1 MKPICLILV
10 LHLGL
15 TGCGAAE
22 SPGQSDVSP
31 NQTTV
36 QETID
41 SASPAEDAA
50 AHILVAYFSA
60 TGHTKTLAQYAAETL
75 DADLYEIVPQEPYT
89 AADLDYNDP
98 DSRTSREMDD
108 PDSRP
113 AISGQVEDMAQYDV
127 LLLAYPI
134 WHGQAP
140 RIMSTFVE
148 SYDLAGKTVIPFCTS
163 GGSGIGSS
171 ADNLQAQSSAQAAWL
186 PGARFASDVSRE
198 QLAQWSESL
207 FNEGKDE

>member
-1 MKPICLILV
+1 
-10 LHLGL
+10 
-15 TGCGAAE
+15 
-22 SPGQSDVSP
+22 
-31 NQTTV
+31 
-36 QETID
+36 
-41 SASPAEDAA
+41 
-50 AHILVAYFSA
+50 
-60 TGHTKTLAQYAAETL
+60 
-75 DADLYEIVPQEPYT
+75 
-89 AADLDYNDP
+89 
-98 DSRTSREMDD
+98 
-108 PDSRP
+108 
-113 AISGQVEDMAQYDV
+113 MAQYDV